1 MTRTLALACLTPLAA
16 LAACVFTPEDDLP
29 AAPPPSG
36 DAIAL
41 ARARLG
47 GTVHLVLVNADTGDA
62 LDGADLGPLEGP
74 ALARVRARGLD
85 GLLTDAADAALVRV
99 PYGDLLPPVDADVPA
114 IEVGANY
121 PDPGGAAPA
130 PFLFPNQ
137 AVTAPAVGTVEAG
150 AAELLDYQV
159 GLCVTLGEAV
169 TDAAALDRAHQ
180 GFFLCQHLIDRGLE
194 LREGDLEHPER
205 ARGLTEAGRRRGYW
219 RTGPYLYIPSDPR
232 AFVARASIRL
242 SVNGA
247 VRQDAAVSAMRWP
260 LGEIARQA
268 LATGAA
274 PSWTVDGVPAR
285 LFTGAA
291 LPAGLSI
298 LTGTPAGSV
307 YQPPSED
314 FIDDARAIYIRDAI
328 FLTGVGFDTYVKNR
342 YLAAERASGR
352 YLRAGD
358 RIEASGTF
366 LGRLAV
372 TLAP

>member
-29 AAPPPSG
+29 AAPLPSG

-41 ARARLG
+41 ARARIG
-47 GTVHLVLVNADTGDA
+47 GTVHLVLVNADTGDS

-74 ALARVRARGLD
+74 ALARVTARGLD
-85 GLLTDAADAALVRV
+85 GIVTDATSGVLVRV
-99 PYGDLLPPVDADVPA
+99 PYTDLLPPVDAAVPA

-121 PDPGGAAPA
+121 PDPEAAAPA

-137 AVTAPAVGTVEAG
+137 AVTAPARGTVPAG

-159 GLCVTLGEAV
+159 GLCMTLGAQIS
-169 TDAAALDRAHQ
+169 DAGALDRAHQ
-180 GFFLCQHLIDRGLE
+180 GFFLCQHLIDRGIE
-194 LREGDLEHPER
+194 LREGDLDHPER
-205 ARGLTEAGRRRGYW
+205 ARGLTEAGRRSGYW

-232 AFVARASIRL
+232 AFLGRASIRL

-247 VRQDAAVSAMRWP
+247 VRQDAPVSTMHWLP
-260 LGEIARQA
+260 GEIVKQA
-268 LATGAA
+268 LATGSL
-274 PSWTVDGVPAR
+274 PSWTVDGAPTR
-285 LFTGAA
+285 LYTGAA
-291 LPAGLSI
+291 LPAGSSI
-298 LTGTPAGSV
+298 MTGTPAGSM
-307 YQPPSED
+307 YRPPSED

-328 FLTGVGFDTYVKNR
+328 FLTGVGFDTYVKSR

-358 RIEASGTF
+358 RIEAAGTF
-366 LGRLAV
+366 LGRLEV
-372 TLAP
+372 SITP